1 MDRFRD
7 WLLHI
12 DATDPDIQRRGKI
25 LVSLSSGV
33 VVLLLTVG
41 LTLTLIQPTI
51 GRLINL
57 TLATL
62 VFVVSFILG
71 KKGLVTIGGY
81 LLIILTTL
89 GALSGE
95 VLNSTSPFSVFYLV
109 LAILLASILLKPYQI
124 WVILGLCLAGMFGI
138 SQLMP
143 PETRSGGNFNPAF
156 AHLTMLLFVSAFIS
170 FIGAQSLASALT
182 DANEARRRAEA
193 ANQQLAELNNALE
206 QRVAERT
213 AALQRLS
220 EEQQATLA
228 HLEESIAAQ
237 RNLQQTIASLSV
249 PVIPVRDDTIVI
261 PLVGAVTSELLAHF
275 NSTALDATERY
286 GARTLI
292 IDLTGIALLDTQAAA
307 TIVQTATAARL
318 LGAET
323 TLVGIRPEV
332 AQTLVS
338 LGASFTGIRTAATLQ
353 TALFAQQRGGSRSAR
368 DAPGAI

>member
-1 MDRFRD
+1 MDSFRN

-12 DATDPDIQRRGKI
+12 DTTDPDIQRRGKI
-25 LVSLSSGV
+25 LVSLSTGV
-33 VVLLLTVG
+33 VVVLLTVG

-81 LLIILTTL
+81 LLITLTTI

-95 VLNSTSPFSVFYLV
+95 ILNPTSPFNMFYLV
-109 LAILLASILLKPYQI
+109 PAILLASILLKPYQI
-124 WVILGLCLAGMFGI
+124 WIVLGICLASMFGI
-138 SQLMP
+138 SQLIP
-143 PETRSGGNFNPAF
+143 PEIRSGGHLNPAL
-156 AHLTMLLFVSAFIS
+156 AHLTVLLFVSAFIA
-170 FIGAQSLASALT
+170 FIGAQSLASALAE
-182 DANEARRRAEA
+182 ANETRRRAEA

-220 EEQQATLA
+220 EEQQATLTR
-228 HLEESIAAQ
+228 LEESIAAQ
-237 RNLQQTIASLSV
+237 HNLQQTIASLSV
-249 PVIPVRDDTIVI
+249 PVIPVRDDSIVI
-261 PLVGAVTSELLAHF
+261 PLVGAVTTELLAHF
-275 NSTALDATERY
+275 NNTALESIGRY
-286 GARTLI
+286 GARMLI

-318 LGAET
+318 LGTET

-353 TALFAQQRGGSRSAR
+353 AALFTQHRGGSRSAR
-368 DAPGAI
+368 DAPGTI

>member
-1 MDRFRD
+1 MNRFRN

-12 DATDPDIQRRGKI
+12 DATDPEIQRRGKI
-25 LVSLSSGV
+25 LVSLSIGV
-33 VVLLLTVG
+33 VIVLLTVG
-41 LTLTLIQPTI
+41 LALTLIQPTI

-62 VFVVSFILG
+62 VFVASFILG

-81 LLIILTTL
+81 LLIILTTI

-95 VLNSTSPFSVFYLV
+95 ILNPTSPFNAFYLV
-109 LAILLASILLKPYQI
+109 PSILLASILLKPFQI
-124 WVILGLCLAGMFGI
+124 WVVLGLCLASIFAI
-138 SQLMP
+138 SQLIP
-143 PETRSGGNFNPAF
+143 PDIRTSGNLNLAL
-156 AHLTMLLFVSAFIS
+156 AHLTVLLIVSAFIS

-182 DANEARRRAEA
+182 EANEARRRAEA
-193 ANQQLAELNNALE
+193 ANQQLAELNNSLE
-206 QRVAERT
+206 QRVTERT

-228 HLEESIAAQ
+228 RLEESIAAQ

-249 PVIPVRDDTIVI
+249 PVLPVRDDTIVI
-261 PLVGAVTSELLAHF
+261 PLVGAVTTDLLAHF

-292 IDLTGIALLDTQAAA
+292 IDLTGIALLDTLAAA

-353 TALFAQQRGGSRSAR
+353 TALFAQQRGGSRPAR